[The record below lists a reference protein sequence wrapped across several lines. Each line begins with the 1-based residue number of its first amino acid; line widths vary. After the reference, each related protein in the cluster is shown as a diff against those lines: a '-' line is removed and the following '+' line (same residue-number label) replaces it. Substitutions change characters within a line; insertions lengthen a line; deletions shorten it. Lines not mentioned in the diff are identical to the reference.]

1 MSREIL
7 KNLGIELPLLP
18 TTSVGS
24 FAKPPYLL
32 KARTDRKKERISEK
46 DLFDLENQATKEWF
60 DFQESIGIDVLVD
73 GEMYRGDMVAYFAEI
88 IPGFDPG
95 GLVRSYGN
103 RYYYKPIIKG
113 KLRYPGPITI
123 KWWERSQ
130 AMTKKPVKGMLTG
143 PYTIMDWSFNE
154 YYPDRATAS
163 MALAEL
169 IRDEV
174 ANLIKAGCKIIQI
187 DEPAVSVRP
196 EELKIARD
204 ALAIVTEGQ
213 DAYFITHICYGAFEK
228 IYPAMLELP
237 VHNFDLEMSNSDL
250 DMLEFFA
257 RYPFTKDIT
266 FGVVDVHSHVIEDV
280 ELIRSRIDQAL
291 KYLPLES
298 VWIDPDCGLK
308 TRTVEESKAKLAN
321 IQKAVEAIRAGL
333 R

>member
-1 MSREIL
+1 MTREML
-7 KNLGIELPLLP
+7 NKFGIELPLLP

-24 FAKPPYLL
+24 FPKPDYLTR
-32 KARTDRKKERISEK
+32 ARTDRKKGRISDE
-46 DLFDLENQATKEWF
+46 DLHNLENRATKEWL
-60 DFQESIGIDVLVD
+60 DFQESIGMDILVD

-113 KLRYPGPITI
+113 KLEYPGPITVN
-123 KWWERSQ
+123 WWKRTQS
-130 AMTKKPVKGMLTG
+130 MTKKPVKGMLTG

-154 YYPDRATAS
+154 YYKDREAACY
-163 MALAEL
+163 ALAEL
-169 IRDEV
+169 IHQEV
-174 ANLIKAGCKIIQI
+174 SELIKAGCRIIQI

-196 EELKIARD
+196 EELDIAGK
-204 ALAIVTEGQ
+204 ALGIVTEAQ
-213 DAYFITHICYGAFEK
+213 QAYFITHICYGAFEK
-228 IYPAMLELP
+228 IYPAMLDLP

-250 DMLEFFA
+250 DMLELFE

-266 FGVVDVHSHVIEDV
+266 FGVVDVHSHAIEQV
-280 ELIRSRIDQAL
+280 ELIKFRIEQAL
-291 KYLPLES
+291 KYLPKEA

-321 IQKAVEAIRAGL
+321 IQSAVNAVRKKL
-333 R
+333 